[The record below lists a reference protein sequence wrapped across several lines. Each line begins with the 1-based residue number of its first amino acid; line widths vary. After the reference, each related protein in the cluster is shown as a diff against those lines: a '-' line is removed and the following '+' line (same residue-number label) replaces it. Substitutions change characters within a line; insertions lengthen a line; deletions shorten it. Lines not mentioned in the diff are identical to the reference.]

1 MKVEREVFLSSPPEE
16 VWEALTEAE
25 QLERWFANDVELDA
39 EPGGKAVFRWSNGEQ
54 REAVIEEVEPE
65 RRLALRWLDDGGAVT
80 LELEEAGDGTR
91 LHVVET
97 SPEFSAAFGLQA
109 LAACAA
115 T

>member
-1 MKVEREVFLSSPPEE
+1 MKVERDVLLSSTPEE
-16 VWEALTEAE
+16 VWDALTEPE

-39 EPGGKAVFRWSNGEQ
+39 EQGGRAVFRWSNGER
-54 REAVIEEVEPE
+54 REAVVEEIDPE

-80 LELEEAGDGTR
+80 LELEEAAEGTR
-91 LHVVET
+91 LRVVET

-115 T
+115 A